1 MYPNTQCPDSL
12 TVKFSVFS
20 VISWI
25 FPEFHVNNTAV
36 GEKAVA
42 VQFSDCPDPEIH
54 TSSISIAFSYS
65 EQSKVRVL

>member
-1 MYPNTQCPDSL
+1 MYPNTQCRDSL

-20 VISWI
+20 ISWI

-42 VQFSDCPDPEIH
+42 VQSSDCPDPEIY